1 MHPIA
6 ESISGS
12 RYASLAAADAGTPL
26 AALEQFY
33 AAFNA
38 RDLGLMARNWAR
50 TDDIALD
57 NPLGGIRRGWAEI
70 QPLYER
76 LFSGPA
82 RVYVEFHDYTLHA
95 GPELFYA
102 VRRGRGHFRCGGHEI
117 ALAIR
122 TSRVFRDAGDGWKQ
136 VHHHGSIEAPVL
148 PRYRAAVLGAQSGP
162 GAVNGGRNGEG

>member
-1 MHPIA
+1 MQPIA
-6 ESISGS
+6 EPVSGS
-12 RYASLAAADAGTPL
+12 RYAGLAAAGEATPL

-38 RDLGLMARNWAR
+38 RDLGLMARNWAQS
-50 TDDIALD
+50 DDIALD

-70 QPLYER
+70 RPLYER

-95 GPELFYA
+95 GSELFYA
-102 VRRGRGHFRCGGHEI
+102 VGRERGQFRCGDHEI
-117 ALAIR
+117 AMAIR

-136 VHHHGSIEAPVL
+136 VHHHGSIEDPAL
-148 PRYRAAVLGAQSGP
+148 LARYQAAVLDSQSGP
-162 GAVNGGRNGEG
+162 VR